1 MAPSQLHVT
10 LDQLRLILDNL
21 AFVDLVQLDLTNPSF
36 SFLSEQSSHQ
46 LNLFPW
52 VVPTVL

>member
-1 MAPSQLHVT
+1 MAPSQLHAT
-10 LDQLRLILDNL
+10 LDQLTLILDTL
-21 AFVDLVQLDLTNPSF
+21 AFVDLVQLDLTNPLF

-46 LNLFPW
+46 LHLFPW

>member
-1 MAPSQLHVT
+1 MAPSQLHAT
-10 LDQLRLILDNL
+10 LNQLTLILDTL
-21 AFVDLVQLDLTNPSF
+21 AFVDLVQLDLTNPLF

-46 LNLFPW
+46 LHLFPW